1 MSAPLHR
8 PGPHESAWRHVTGE
22 ARYTD
27 DLPDPPGL
35 LHAFVVPS
43 PHPSA
48 RIVARDGARALAQP
62 GIHAVLFAHDV
73 PGHVHIGPIVQDED
87 VLADEAVHCVGQAV
101 ALVVGTS
108 REACRKAAAVVDVTY
123 EPLPAILTLDDAIAR
138 ESFQGTP
145 HRIRR
150 GDVDQA
156 LRDAAI
162 VVRATARNGGQD
174 HFYLE
179 THVALAIPEE
189 ANGWKIYS
197 STQHPTEV
205 QAEVAAVLGIGRN
218 RVVVE
223 VPRVGGGFGGKES
236 QASGV
241 AALAALGAA
250 KTGRPVK
257 LWFDRDQ
264 DMGQTGKR
272 HPFRTDYEAAFDASG
287 RITALRAKTYAD
299 GGFSLDLSVAILDR
313 GLFHLDNAYHL
324 PNVDFEGRVCRT
336 NTLSNTA
343 FRGFGGPQGIIVVE
357 DAMDRAAQRL
367 GRDPTELRVAS
378 MYGDAPRNTTP
389 YGQVVT
395 DPRGARIW
403 AELSDSAAYATRRAA
418 IQAFNQRSTWIKRG
432 IAFQPVKFGISFTNA
447 LLNQAGAYVLV
458 YADGTVQ
465 MNHGGVEMGQGLHTK
480 MLAVAAHE
488 LGVPIDAIRAMNT
501 ATDKVPNTSATAA
514 SSGADLNGQ
523 AVHDACSVIRARMA
537 DVAAGMMGVRTAGLT
552 FERGAIYAPGGA
564 SVAFSDVART
574 AWVQRV
580 SLAATGFY
588 RTPGIVYDRDRGAGT
603 PFYYFAWGGSVLEVE
618 LNGLT
623 GEHRVV
629 RADLLHDVGDPLS
642 PSIDVG
648 QVEGAFIQGLGWL
661 TCEEVIFDRTG
672 RLVTRGPSTYK
683 IPAIGDVPADFRVHL
698 LGNAAQPGTI
708 HGSKAVGE
716 PPLMLAIGVVSALRQ
731 AIAAFGTA
739 GMETPLGL
747 PATPEA
753 VLRAIEATRNA
764 RAI

>member
-1 MSAPLHR
+1 MTTPLHHT
-8 PGPHESAWRHVTGE
+8 GPHESAWRHVTGE

-35 LHAFVVPS
+35 LHGYIVPS

-48 RIVARDGARALAQP
+48 RVVGRDRTRALAHP
-62 GIHAVLFAHDV
+62 GVRAVLFADDV
-73 PGHVHIGPIVQDED
+73 PGHLQIGPIVHDED
-87 VLADEAVHCVGQAV
+87 LLAKDAVHCVGQPV
-101 ALVVGTS
+101 ALIVGTS
-108 REACRKAAAVVDVTY
+108 REACRQAAALVEITY
-123 EPLPAILTLDDAIAR
+123 EVLPAILTVEDAIAHD
-138 ESFQGTP
+138 SFHGTP

-156 LRDAAI
+156 LKDAAI
-162 VVRATARNGGQD
+162 VVRATAQSGAQD

-189 ANGWKIYS
+189 GGGWKVYS
-197 STQHPTEV
+197 STQHPSEV

-218 RVVVE
+218 QVVVE

-250 KTGRPVK
+250 ATGRPVK
-257 LWFDRDQ
+257 VWLDRDQ

-272 HPFRTDYEAAFDASG
+272 HPFRTDYEAGFDAAG
-287 RITALRAKTYAD
+287 RIVALRARVYSD
-299 GGFSLDLSVAILDR
+299 GGYSLDLSSAILDR

-324 PNVDFEGRVCRT
+324 PNVEFEGRVCRT

-343 FRGFGGPQGIIVVE
+343 FRGFGGPQGVIVVE
-357 DAMDRAAQRL
+357 DAMDRAAHLL

-389 YGQVVT
+389 YGQLV
-395 DPRGARIW
+395 DEPRGARIW
-403 AELSDSAAYATRRAA
+403 SELSASASYAERRAEIA
-418 IQAFNQRSTWIKRG
+418 AFNGRSTWIKRG

-488 LGVPIDAIRAMNT
+488 LGVPLSDIRAMNT

-523 AVHDACSVIRARMA
+523 AVHDACHEIRQRMA
-537 DVAAGMMGVRTAGLT
+537 AVAAAMLGVPAASLLFADGRIGPAG
-552 FERGAIYAPGGA
+552 GPSA
-564 SVAFSDVART
+564 AFGDVART
-574 AWVQRV
+574 AWVQRTPL
-580 SLAATGFY
+580 SATGFY
-588 RTPGIVYDRDRGAGT
+588 RTPGIAYDRDRGAGT
-603 PFYYFAWGGSVLEVE
+603 PFYYFAWGGAVLEVE
-618 LNGLT
+618 VNGLT

-648 QVEGAFIQGLGWL
+648 QVEGAFVQGLGWL
-661 TCEEVIFDRTG
+661 TCEEVIYDRAG

-683 IPAIGDVPADFRVHL
+683 IPSIGDVPNDFRVAL
-698 LGNAAQPGTI
+698 LTKATQPGTI

-716 PPLMLAIGVVSALRQ
+716 PPLMLAISVVSALRH
-731 AIAAFGTA
+731 AIGAFGA
-739 GMETPLGL
+739 PGHEIHLGL

-753 VLRAIEATRNA
+753 VLRAVEMVRN
-764 RAI
+764 RGV